1 MDRRRFIGT
10 AAGVLVATP
19 FVGARAAKAK
29 VRHIGWLSP
38 GEAYTPAQRQEFWAP
53 ARDLG
58 WIEGQNLIVEY
69 RYAGGR
75 VELLRPFA
83 EELVRLKVEII
94 ATQGTDATLA
104 AKNATSSIPIVFT
117 SAGEPAG
124 AGLVA
129 SLARPG
135 GNVTG
140 LSLMSQGTDAKRLS
154 LLRELLPSAQ
164 RIGELVD
171 PANPFVR
178 TTRDEYEQVYQSLA
192 MRPIFIEVTTAGELE
207 NAVAEVA
214 RRGGQALV
222 VRAGLLFYPNRVTI
236 MSAALRHALPTFV
249 GGRPYLD
256 AGGLLSYSPD
266 PTEQTR
272 RFFAIIDKILRGSK
286 PADLPVEQPTKFLL
300 EINLKTAKALGLTI
314 PQSVLLRADDVI
326 Q

>member
-1 MDRRRFIGT
+1 MDRRKFIST
-10 AAGVLVATP
+10 AAGVLAATP
-19 FVGARAAKAK
+19 FAARAAKAK
-29 VRHIGWLSP
+29 VRYIGWLSP
-38 GEAYTPAQRQEFWAP
+38 GEAYTPAQRQEYWAP

-69 RYAGGR
+69 RYARGM
-75 VELLRPFA
+75 VELLRPLA

-117 SAGEPAG
+117 SAGEPARS
-124 AGLVA
+124 GLVA

-140 LSLMSQGTDAKRLS
+140 LSLISQGTDAKRLS
-154 LLRELLPSAQ
+154 LLRELLPNAQ
-164 RIGELVD
+164 RIGELFA
-171 PANPFVR
+171 PANPYFR
-178 TTRDEYEQVYQSLA
+178 TTRDEYEQVYHSLA
-192 MRPIFIEVTTAGELE
+192 LQPIFIEVTTAGELE

-222 VRAGLLFYPNRVTI
+222 VRADILFYPNRVTI

-249 GGRPYLD
+249 GGRFYLD
-256 AGGLLSYSPD
+256 AGGLLSYAPD
-266 PTEQTR
+266 PTEQPR
-272 RFFAIIDKILRGSK
+272 RFIALVDKILRGSK

-300 EINLKTAKALGLTI
+300 EINLKTAKALRLTI
-314 PQSVLLRADDVI
+314 PQSLLLRADEVI

>member
-19 FVGARAAKAK
+19 FAGARAAKAK

-124 AGLVA
+124 AGLVSGPA
-129 SLARPG
+129 PPRG
-135 GNVTG
+135 KVTWV
-140 LSLMSQGTDAKRLS
+140 LPVSQRNH
-154 LLRELLPSAQ
+154 AQ
-164 RIGELVD
+164 RLW
-171 PANPFVR
+171 
-178 TTRDEYEQVYQSLA
+178 L
-192 MRPIFIEVTTAGELE
+192 
-207 NAVAEVA
+207 
-214 RRGGQALV
+214 
-222 VRAGLLFYPNRVTI
+222 
-236 MSAALRHALPTFV
+236 V
-249 GGRPYLD
+249 GGAVSSGQPIRGV
-256 AGGLLSYSPD
+256 GG
-266 PTEQTR
+266 
-272 RFFAIIDKILRGSK
+272 
-286 PADLPVEQPTKFLL
+286 PAH
-300 EINLKTAKALGLTI
+300 
-314 PQSVLLRADDVI
+314 
-326 Q
+326 